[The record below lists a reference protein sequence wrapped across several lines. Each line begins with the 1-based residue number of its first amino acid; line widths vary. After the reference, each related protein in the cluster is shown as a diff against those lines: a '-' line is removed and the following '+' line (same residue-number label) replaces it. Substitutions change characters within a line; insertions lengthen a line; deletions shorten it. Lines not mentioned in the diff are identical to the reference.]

1 MFMCIM
7 EPLMIDGFVVCVGF
21 QQKGSPSWNISCF
34 MFMCIMFPL
43 MIDGFVVCD
52 GFQQE
57 GTPSWNM

>member
-1 MFMCIM
+1 
-7 EPLMIDGFVVCVGF
+7 MIDGFVVCVGF